1 MLLVYV
7 IDDGE
12 STGIM
17 TSVGKTVVRFPAPVA
32 DDASLTHPD
41 ITQNARRVPVHMIK
55 KIPGKWFFFGSKRLI
70 SKNLGCLEIR
80 ES

>member
-41 ITQNARRVPVHMIK
+41 IAQNARMVPVHRIN
-55 KIPGKWFFFGSKRLI
+55 KIPGQRFFFGSERLI
-70 SKNLGCLEIR
+70 SKNLGHLEIM